1 MPGGNDPILRAL
13 LMLGTLGLLGAAL
26 ATDTQP
32 SREISW
38 QEFCTQL
45 LESGEVRHN
54 KRHRQTEDKGR
65 ESVKHGLIH

>member
-1 MPGGNDPILRAL
+1 MPGGNDPMLRAL

-45 LESGEVRHN
+45 LESGEVSYEAH
-54 KRHRQTEDKGR
+54 
-65 ESVKHGLIH
+65 IHAKAWTG